1 MPKHARGI
9 RMNKVERNIKYKCF
23 FKDDVANNRG
33 LIVNQLEEIR
43 AIMNFPEQMQGV
55 TKGYLYNLLYY
66 TTHNSD
72 YYKEYSNFKSINDFP
87 LVDKEILK
95 QNYKRIFVSEYEKQK
110 DNKEKRTGTPF
121 TVYWDHRKHMRMIAD
136 IKYYA
141 ELAGAASHEPV
152 VCLIVTEKGDRT
164 PLEKQEQDNVYNV
177 YCGYFDDKNIARIL
191 QETYQRNPKIVIG
204 YASMW
209 KAIANYIYE
218 GKTEAYEWNISAIL
232 SEAET
237 LDERSR
243 EILNEYF
250 GCPIYSRYGNEENGI
265 LAQED
270 GSGLGHRFNTAS
282 YFLEILK
289 MDRDEPAEDGE
300 IGRVVITDLFNYAFP
315 MIRYVNGDLAIRS
328 VTNQGQVYLSSVLGR
343 QIDMLYATDGKPVN
357 WLAGVIFLK
366 KYRDIRQFQLIQES
380 SKTFKWVLNTTNHE
394 YEDIINKETKNIFGE
409 DADIHIQYVDEIP
422 KLQSGKTQMTIC
434 RLNK

>member
-1 MPKHARGI
+1 M
-9 RMNKVERNIKYKCF
+9 MNKDERNKKYECF
-23 FKDDVANNRG
+23 VIDDITNNRG
-33 LIVNQLEEIR
+33 LIVNQLQEVR
-43 AIMNFPEQMQGV
+43 TIMSSPEQMQGV

-66 TTHNSD
+66 TTHNSE
-72 YYKEYSNFKSINDFP
+72 YYKKYSDFKSINDFP
-87 LVDKEILK
+87 LVDKAKLK
-95 QNYKRIFVSEYEKQK
+95 QNFNRIFVSEYGGRK
-110 DNKEKRTGTPF
+110 DNKEKRTSGSTGTPF

-164 PLEKQEQDNVYNV
+164 PLAKQERDNVYNV
-177 YCGYFDDKNIARIL
+177 YCGYFDDGNIARIL

-218 GKTEAYEWNISAIL
+218 GKAEACEWNTSAIL

-250 GCPIYSRYGNEENGI
+250 GCPVYSRYGNEENGI

-289 MDRDEPAEDGE
+289 LDRDEPADDGE

-315 MIRYVNGDLAIRS
+315 MIRYVNGDLAIRH
-328 VTNQGQVYLSSVLGR
+328 VTDQGQVYLSGVLGR
-343 QIDMLYATDGKPVN
+343 QADMLYTTDGRPVN

-366 KYRDIRQFQLIQES
+366 KYRDIKQFQLIQES
-380 SKTFKWVLNTTNHE
+380 SKEYRWVLNTMNHG
-394 YEDIINKETKNIFGE
+394 YEAIISDETRNMFGK
-409 DADIHIQYVDEIP
+409 DADVHIQYVEEIP

-434 RLNK
+434 KLNNTQI